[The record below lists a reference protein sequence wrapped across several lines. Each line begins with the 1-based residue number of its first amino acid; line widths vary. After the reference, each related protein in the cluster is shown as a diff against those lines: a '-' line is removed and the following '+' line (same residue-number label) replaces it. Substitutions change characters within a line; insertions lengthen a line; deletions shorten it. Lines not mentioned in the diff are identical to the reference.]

1 MAELT
6 RRAAA
11 RTWVRRRMALV
22 RQADILGFAASGP
35 ARSRGIVGAAD
46 QAVITGAIRPAVT
59 GAPLARASLEI
70 ALVRPHAAAR
80 SAGETRVVG
89 AARQP
94 VIAVTLDPAV
104 AAAAT
109 ARARSRWSRCR
120 SQRIAADRG
129 RGAGSWSSGRP
140 VRVIRAA
147 KERRITT
154 GVLRPSRAIAA
165 DTRSRWIGADLLC
178 SRRGVSRLQPQHRED
193 ACCDTGAA
201 SPQGDAT

>member
-11 RTWVRRRMALV
+11 RTWVRRRLALV
-22 RQADILGFAASGP
+22 RQADILGFAASRP

-46 QAVITGAIRPAVT
+46 QAVITGAIRSAVT
-59 GAPLARASLEI
+59 GASLTGASLEV
-70 ALVRPHAAAR
+70 ALVRPDAAAR
-80 SAGETRVVG
+80 SAGETGVVG

-94 VIAVTLDPAV
+94 VIAVTLHPAV

-109 ARARSRWSRCR
+109 ARAGAGRRT
-120 SQRIAADRG
+120 QRIAADRG
-129 RGAGSWSSGRP
+129 RGAGSWSPGRP

-147 KERRITT
+147 EERRVAT
-154 GVLRPSRAIAA
+154 GVLSPSRAVTA

-178 SRRGVSRLQPQHRED
+178 SGRGVSRLQSQHRED
-193 ACCDTGAA
+193 TCCDPGAA
-201 SPQGDAT
+201 VPQSGPT

>member
-11 RTWVRRRMALV
+11 RTWVRRRLALV
-22 RQADILGFAASGP
+22 RQADILGFAASRP

-46 QAVITGAIRPAVT
+46 QAVITGAIRSAVT
-59 GAPLARASLEI
+59 GASLTGASLEV

-80 SAGETRVVG
+80 SAGETGVVG

-94 VIAVTLDPAV
+94 VIAVTLHPAV

-109 ARARSRWSRCR
+109 ARAGRWTADPADRSRPRTGCR
-120 SQRIAADRG
+120 FLVPQEA
-129 RGAGSWSSGRP
+129 

-147 KERRITT
+147 EERRVTT

-178 SRRGVSRLQPQHRED
+178 SGRGVSRLQSQHRED
-193 ACCDTGAA
+193 TCCDPGAA
-201 SPQGDAT
+201 APQGGPT